1 MTDQERYLDLF
12 RTYETSVRNK
22 GFESAK
28 EYEDS
33 ITDVDVQDKL
43 RFCRVVR
50 NYLAHGKDAG
60 KFASPTAD
68 MTKFIEDTVYAL
80 DEGEIPVGKKMIP
93 FAKCISESNTVADAL
108 TFMQKSKASIIPVF
122 AKDGKVK
129 GLFSYEDFAR
139 FFTANDVK
147 ISKTTKLSAL
157 PIKVTK
163 GKVVELDRKEKV
175 RTAFSY
181 YQDGK
186 VVIVTENKNACGIYI
201 CK

>member
-12 RTYETSVRNK
+12 RTYETAVRNK

-33 ITDVDVQDKL
+33 VTDVDVQDKL

-60 KFASPTAD
+60 RFVAPTAD
-68 MTKFIEDTVYAL
+68 MTKFIEDTVYIL
-80 DEGEIPVGKKMIP
+80 DEGELPVGKKIIP
-93 FAKCISESNTVADAL
+93 LSKCICETNTITEAL
-108 TFMQKSKASIIPVF
+108 TFMQKNKTSAIPVF
-122 AKDGKVK
+122 TKDGKVK

-139 FFTANDVK
+139 FFISNDVK
-147 ISKTTKLSAL
+147 VSKTTKLASL
-157 PIKVTK
+157 PIKVAK
-163 GKVVELDRKEKV
+163 GKVVEIDKKESV
-175 RTAFSY
+175 RTAFSL
-181 YQDGK
+181 YQGGK

-201 CK
+201 YK